1 MTMTAKM
8 NGQPRK
14 SLAQQLDRLDGILD
28 GLANSL
34 NDAVAD
40 AVRDAVGRAAGE
52 AVQLALRELLAQPE
66 LLRHLLPAPAVVEP
80 PPVAVPPTT
89 PAGPSW
95 LSRAWRTTV
104 SAVGSVG
111 NRVCNLVSQ
120 GVAAVRQRLT
130 RVVQPARV
138 AVQIATQNR
147 RSVGIAL
154 GVGAA
159 VGVTCFV
166 IGPFAAA
173 LLSGLSTAALTA
185 VARVLAP
192 IAGLLSADDPVA

>member
-1 MTMTAKM
+1 MTTTM
-8 NGQPRK
+8 NGQPRR
-14 SLAQQLDRLDGILD
+14 SLNQQLDRLDGILD

-40 AVRDAVGRAAGE
+40 AVRDAVGRATGE
-52 AVQLALRELLAQPE
+52 AVQAALRELLAQPE
-66 LLRHLLPAPAVVEP
+66 LLRQLLPAT
-80 PPVAVPPTT
+80 PVAEMAPVVVTPPSA
-89 PAGPSW
+89 PARPS
-95 LSRAWRTTV
+95 
-104 SAVGSVG
+104 
-111 NRVCNLVSQ
+111 LVSRMWRKTVNTVRAACGHVRDKVSR
-120 GVAAVRQRLT
+120 GVVAVRQRLDG
-130 RVVQPARV
+130 VVQSARL
-138 AVQIATQNR
+138 AMQIAQQNR

-173 LLSGLSTAALTA
+173 LLSGLSTAVLTA

-192 IAGLLSADDPVA
+192 FAGLLSAEDPVG